1 VILRVASGSKE
12 TGIMAGVAIGSI
24 VGLEAMFAG
33 PVCGASMNPA
43 RSLAPAIV
51 SGTMQHLWIYILAT
65 VAGAVIAVYVNR
77 IVVLPLQ
84 PADSLKDNEK

>member
-1 VILRVASGSKE
+1 VASGSRE

-24 VGLEAMFAG
+24 VGLEAVFAR

-65 VAGAVIAVYVNR
+65 VAGAVFAVVINR
-77 IVVLPLQ
+77 VVVSPVEL
-84 PADSLKDNEK
+84 ADSLEDIEE